1 MNTQILV
8 SHFITL
14 FPILYKV
21 PFGLFLKMIVLWM
34 KKYTISFA
42 CISVCV
48 YLLTVMDQRKCTK
61 KLCKK
66 QQSLSCLKHPCVDR
80 NYIIFLILLILFSLS
95 TLLNGFFL
103 TIYWFYS
110 KIYHSKNSY
119 YIFFL
124 AIWHLSNRKD
134 WISSEEWNLESS
146 SSSNLKGLNV
156 SNFVK

>member
-80 NYIIFLILLILFSLS
+80 NYIIFLILIILFTLS
-95 TLLNGFFL
+95 TLLKGFFL
-103 TIYWFYS
+103 LYIDFVR
-110 KIYHSKNSY
+110 KITVLKTPI
-119 YIFFL
+119 IFFFS
-124 AIWHLSNRKD
+124 HLTFIKP
-134 WISSEEWNLESS
+134 
-146 SSSNLKGLNV
+146 KGLNFIRRMKFRV
-156 SNFVK
+156 F